1 MEDVTYFLYK
11 KTKFQLELAYESEKL
26 GLYNLHC
33 KIVFSGKTLVYNS
46 EDPAKNCENLKLP
59 AQNCKSGFCYGLLL
73 KEENWGLQCK
83 TLAQLTSNHQWPK
96 KT

>member
-26 GLYNLHC
+26 GLYNLYC

-46 EDPAKNCENLKLP
+46 EDPAKSCENLKLP
-59 AQNCKSGFCYGLLL
+59 TQNCKSGHRGSSSIC
-73 KEENWGLQCK
+73 WVSVRD
-83 TLAQLTSNHQWPK
+83 LAIDMHFLVS
-96 KT
+96 